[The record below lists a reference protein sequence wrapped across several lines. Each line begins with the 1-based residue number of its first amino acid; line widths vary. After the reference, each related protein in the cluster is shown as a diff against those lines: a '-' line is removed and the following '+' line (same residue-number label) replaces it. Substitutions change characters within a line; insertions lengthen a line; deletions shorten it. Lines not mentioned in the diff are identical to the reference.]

1 MADDSRKVLL
11 QFGARVDKS
20 VKEALNAVV
29 APINELTRAM
39 NDQMTTLNKNMKAL
53 SNMVTGMES
62 LNKATKKTA
71 AASDMAV
78 TSLKKQKKATEDLAK
93 AQDSYKAS
101 VVAGEGPVQKA
112 LAMMNAE
119 ASRLAKKESKIFA
132 ERAANYQKMVA
143 GTKKAEAAKKAQY
156 EKDFA
161 ALVKQEEKENR
172 EYEKAFA
179 ELVKADKKDKAARER
194 AYEKAFNA
202 LVKEEAAAE
211 KRDDTLFRNRYKALL
226 QEQQKHENER
236 NRKIKAEE
244 ARQARF
250 RKEEGELSSS
260 LTAAAG
266 DISLYNKIAEAQN
279 KLFNKG
285 ITVATLDQR
294 AAAYSRITSEIKQLT
309 AATRLYNQVE
319 AVAARYGI
327 DVNTLGDERAR
338 ATAAYRAAKQGKASE
353 IAYLRDAKAQMGL
366 PINGIT
372 TFGDRIVK
380 TMTSL
385 ASYTVA
391 GGVLYTL
398 INGFQSAVSSVA
410 EFDQALKNLQA
421 ITQASQTDIK
431 LLGDEIVRVS
441 TRTKYNLAEVAEGAT
456 IIGQAGYS
464 ASETMSILGATMELA
479 QGTMSSTATSADLL
493 TTTLQAF
500 RMEAKDA
507 GLAAD
512 VMAVAVN
519 KSKLDI
525 DKLRTVFNYIGP
537 VAQQA
542 NLSIREAAAA
552 TMVLANNGMKA
563 STIGTALRNIFA
575 QLSSPTAKLRTAFR
589 ESGTELGMTTEEIN
603 ASLQIVSGQVEG
615 RVVPLAERLAE
626 LNKMLGANA
635 DFLKL
640 FGLRA
645 GGAASILVE
654 FPETIKQM
662 EEDLYNVGLA
672 HQMAEKQMEGL
683 ANTARNTIAALS
695 GLVVVLGETWGSTLQ
710 AILKGFNDFIIGV
723 THFLQTDAGAFVST
737 FLSIATAVGG
747 ATVAV
752 MGLTRALR
760 SLAATS
766 TVAGLLSAL
775 TGRGAKTASVVA
787 GAASGAGATGL
798 LGRIAGIGGAA
809 VTAMGGWTGV
819 ALAGV
824 VALLSTIIAYVKTYE
839 SASVRAYKNA
849 SIAAQEHASALG
861 TLNVAIEAIE
871 KRKLSDG
878 SSASISN
885 VLEIARQNPDYADRL
900 LRTESN
906 AEVLPLLREIRASR
920 ESALRASNI
929 SALQALIGAQR
940 RASEEASAERS
951 GRYLERITETFGE
964 DSEEYALATR
974 DTVSNLR
981 KYNDALSEA
990 TGNLTSFTT
999 SLADQWV
1006 KSDAF
1011 RSVIEKGVADSY
1023 ASGKAVD
1030 PSVIMENL
1038 QGPIVDMWNSSFGSE
1053 LGNITKFSDLKNI
1066 EGGKFF
1072 IEPLLSAIFAAV
1084 QGTGRKIDE
1093 GKISDFVVNRRIA
1106 QDTLNR
1112 MAAEGQYRTAVLDA
1126 AYNQGALTTIDYE
1139 RKKSAEA
1146 ILTATQQLEYAQKYL
1161 AEAKKLPDTDTNKST
1176 EVARASL
1183 SVSTAET
1190 ALQQAK
1196 ENARLAERNA
1206 LYDAQSRKIQ
1216 KLTADLGGEYAVL
1229 QNRGTDYLSLL
1240 NAQYAVETRTRSA
1253 SIALLDQKLAGMGTE
1268 IEMEQ
1273 WRIERQN
1280 LINEGLQK
1288 EFEHRKALESFR
1300 DRDIEADVR
1309 SGRRSPADYQ
1319 NYLDRQLRDNQISP
1333 SDYRYAWATRGAG
1346 ADSWVN
1352 GLSAG
1357 FTRVIEQSKTFNE
1370 YMADL
1375 AVTIH
1380 DDIMQSIDDMVDSWV
1395 DGTLSMKDAFKN
1407 LSNAIAK
1414 DILKSTIKGW
1424 FNDLWTGG
1432 GGFGAEK
1439 GGVVG
1444 NNISALGFF
1453 KNLFSSNG
1461 TAASETA
1468 SVEQA
1473 LTDPVAE
1480 SAAETVKIAQQEQ
1493 VTLSS
1498 IWESIQNTASSAY
1511 NGMVQGIREFGGVA
1525 TSILGSVMSVF
1536 SVFSGNSGGGFM
1548 DKLFSG
1554 VTALF
1559 GIGSLGKMALPSG
1572 GLSVPDFEATEMGT
1586 AIMTDFSK
1594 MPGLFS
1600 AKGNV
1605 FRGLQSFSNSVV
1617 DVPTVFSHAGRL
1629 PAYAKGGAFGIG
1641 VMGEAGAEAI
1651 MPLRRN
1657 SSGELVGDGSGLGG
1671 TVVNNIN
1678 ITPPNGYKAEESRE
1692 RNENGGEDINIV
1704 FSRIVAR
1711 EVSSPGSPV
1720 YRAMQN
1726 TFNTQQSLVSR

>member
-1 MADDSRKVLL
+1 
-11 QFGARVDKS
+11 
-20 VKEALNAVV
+20 
-29 APINELTRAM
+29 
-39 NDQMTTLNKNMKAL
+39 
-53 SNMVTGMES
+53 
-62 LNKATKKTA
+62 
-71 AASDMAV
+71 
-78 TSLKKQKKATEDLAK
+78 
-93 AQDSYKAS
+93 
-101 VVAGEGPVQKA
+101 
-112 LAMMNAE
+112 
-119 ASRLAKKESKIFA
+119 
-132 ERAANYQKMVA
+132 
-143 GTKKAEAAKKAQY
+143 
-156 EKDFA
+156 
-161 ALVKQEEKENR
+161 
-172 EYEKAFA
+172 
-179 ELVKADKKDKAARER
+179 
-194 AYEKAFNA
+194 
-202 LVKEEAAAE
+202 
-211 KRDDTLFRNRYKALL
+211 
-226 QEQQKHENER
+226 
-236 NRKIKAEE
+236 
-244 ARQARF
+244 
-250 RKEEGELSSS
+250 
-260 LTAAAG
+260 
-266 DISLYNKIAEAQN
+266 
-279 KLFNKG
+279 
-285 ITVATLDQR
+285 
-294 AAAYSRITSEIKQLT
+294 
-309 AATRLYNQVE
+309 
-319 AVAARYGI
+319 
-327 DVNTLGDERAR
+327 
-338 ATAAYRAAKQGKASE
+338 
-353 IAYLRDAKAQMGL
+353 
-366 PINGIT
+366 
-372 TFGDRIVK
+372 
-380 TMTSL
+380 MTSL

-391 GGVLYTL
+391 GGVLYSL
-398 INGFQSAVSSVA
+398 ISGFQSAVSSVA

-723 THFLQTDAGAFVST
+723 TRFLQTDAGTFVST

-766 TVAGLLSAL
+766 TTTGLLSTVAGVFGGGGTNSLSKKKAL
-775 TGRGAKTASVVA
+775 AGRGAKTASVVA
-787 GAASGAGATGL
+787 KGASGAGTTGL

-824 VALLSTIIAYVKTYE
+824 ATLLTAITAYVKTYE

-951 GRYLERITETFGE
+951 GRYLERIAETFGE

-1139 RKKSAEA
+1139 RQKSVEA

-1190 ALQQAK
+1190 TLQQVK

-1229 QNRGTDYLSLL
+1229 QNRGADYLSLL
-1240 NAQYAVETRTRSA
+1240 NVQYDVETRTRNA

-1268 IEMEQ
+1268 AEMEQ

-1288 EFEHRKALESFR
+1288 EFERNKALESFR

-1309 SGRRSPADYQ
+1309 SGRRSAADYQ

-1444 NNISALGFF
+1444 NNISALGFI

-1525 TSILGSVMSVF
+1525 TSILGSVLSVF
-1536 SVFSGNSGGGFM
+1536 SVFSSNSGGGFM
-1548 DKLFSG
+1548 DKLYSG
-1554 VTALF
+1554 VTAVF
-1559 GIGSLGKMALPSG
+1559 GIGKMVGSIG
-1572 GLSVPDFEATEMGT
+1572 GMFSDASAPAPGVQPTDEMGT

-1594 MPGLFS
+1594 MPELFS

-1617 DVPTVFSHAGRL
+1617 DDPTVFGHAGRL

-1671 TVVNNIN
+1671 TVINNIN

-1692 RNENGGEDINIV
+1692 RNENGGEDINVV
-1704 FSRIVAR
+1704 FSRIIAR

-1726 TFNTQQSLVSR
+1726 TFNSQQSLVSR